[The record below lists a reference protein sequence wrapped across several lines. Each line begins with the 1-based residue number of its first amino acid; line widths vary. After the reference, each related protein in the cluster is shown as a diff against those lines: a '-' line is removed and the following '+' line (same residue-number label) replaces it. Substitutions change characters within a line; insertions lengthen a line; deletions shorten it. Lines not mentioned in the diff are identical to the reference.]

1 MEANDALAA
10 ATMAGGAT
18 TVAEEEG
25 YNYTMGDGY
34 DYGVFE
40 EGSAIADAFATAAAG
55 EYGVD
60 TTTGGVT
67 DLTNG
72 EYTSPEVIPEEYYLY
87 EEPELFGFSPEDV
100 LIWDISTPE
109 DDVMHCV
116 ETEEEGYNLHCL
128 FEIEGE
134 QMTVTGYTS
143 EYADGYYFYKYLKAE
158 ECFNYE

>member
-1 MEANDALAA
+1 
-10 ATMAGGAT
+10 MAGGAT

-34 DYGVFE
+34 DYGATE
-40 EGSAIADAFATAAAG
+40 ESSAIADVLAAAAD
-55 EYGVD
+55 ELAALADANGVD
-60 TTTGGVT
+60 TTTEPVT

-72 EYTSPEVIPEEYYLY
+72 EYTSPEVIPEEY

-109 DDVMHCV
+109 DVMHCV
-116 ETEEEGYNLHCL
+116 ETEEEGYNLHCV

-134 QMTVTGYTS
+134 KMTVNGYTS